1 MGRNSFNVVYYKR
14 KIVYL
19 SVGLMVMQGFLI
31 STAYGSVANLELPW
45 KIFDFTFIP
54 GIMFYFIITRLLAY
68 IKVDGRLIRVRTKF
82 GRKYH
87 FSCREI
93 NKIACFTDHNPKHGV
108 SHDICMKVDM
118 DGKQVDTY
126 VFSSMKGFSTMAA
139 YLLEMHE
146 RGEIKEEAIS
156 KSCKKMLTKYKNL
169 EDKK

>member
-1 MGRNSFNVVYYKR
+1 MGLNGFKVIYYKR

-19 SVGLMVMQGFLI
+19 SVGLMLIQGFLI
-31 STAYGSVANLELPW
+31 LAGYGSSPNLELHW

-68 IKVDGRLIRVRTKF
+68 IKVDGRLISVRTKY
-82 GRKYH
+82 GRRYQ

-118 DGKQVDTY
+118 EGKQVDTY

-156 KSCKKMLTKYKNL
+156 KNCKKMLTKYKNL
-169 EDKK
+169 EEKK